1 MGRKASASLDV
12 KIVVVKPTNVEMLLE
27 PDVRPPHLFRLNFT
41 LTSFPLSKTHILL
54 PSLQKLRIV
63 ALTSNNGRLK
73 LSIRTEPVLNG
84 PIVQPKNL

>member
-1 MGRKASASLDV
+1 MTRLGRKASASFDV
-12 KIVVVKPTNVEMLLE
+12 KIEVVKPTNVEMLLE

-63 ALTSNNGRLK
+63 EIGCNPCQMSLPHGHLTMD
-73 LSIRTEPVLNG
+73 V
-84 PIVQPKNL
+84 